1 MSDQIRCRCPRCTIR
16 ALVGPAVI
24 VTVGVL
30 FLLQQM
36 RGGYFDFGNTYPVIL
51 VVIGAILLASS
62 LAPMDGH
69 INTNAPQVPP
79 APPATPPVARNSRPD
94 SANSYQ
100 NPYPGQG
107 Q

>member
-1 MSDQIRCRCPRCTIR
+1 MSENPRCHCARCTIR
-16 ALVGPAVI
+16 ALLGPAVI

-69 INTNAPQVPP
+69 INAQP
-79 APPATPPVARNSRPD
+79 ANPPVAPPPAAPGAPTQNQ
-94 SANSYQ
+94 YQ
-100 NPYPGQG
+100 SPYPGQG

>member
-1 MSDQIRCRCPRCTIR
+1 M
-16 ALVGPAVI
+16 GPAVI

-62 LAPMDGH
+62 LAPMNGH
-69 INTNAPQVPP
+69 INPEIQQQVPLP
-79 APPATPPVARNSRPD
+79 PPPAAPGPTQPT
-94 SANSYQ
+94 YQ
-100 NPYPGQG
+100 SPYPGQG

>member
-1 MSDQIRCRCPRCTIR
+1 MSDNPKGRCPRCTIR
-16 ALVGPAVI
+16 SLMGPAVI

-62 LAPMDGH
+62 LAPMNGH
-69 INTNAPQVPP
+69 INPEIQQQVPP
-79 APPATPPVARNSRPD
+79 PPPPAAPGPTQPT
-94 SANSYQ
+94 YQ
-100 NPYPGQG
+100 SPYPGQG

>member
-1 MSDQIRCRCPRCTIR
+1 MNEQIRCRCARCTIR
-16 ALVGPAVI
+16 GLLGPAVVI
-24 VTVGVL
+24 TIGVL

-69 INTNAPQVPP
+69 INPNAQP
-79 APPATPPVARNSRPD
+79 ANPPVAPPPAAPGATTQNQ
-94 SANSYQ
+94 YQ
-100 NPYPGQG
+100 SPYPGQG

>member
-1 MSDQIRCRCPRCTIR
+1 MSENPRCRCPRCTIR

-69 INTNAPQVPP
+69 INPSAQP
-79 APPATPPVARNSRPD
+79 ANPPVAPPPAAPGAPTQSQ
-94 SANSYQ
+94 YQ
-100 NPYPGQG
+100 SPYPGQG

>member
-1 MSDQIRCRCPRCTIR
+1 MSDQVRCRCARCTIR

-30 FLLQQM
+30 FLLQQS
-36 RGGYFDFGNTYPVIL
+36 RGGYFEFGNTYPVIL

-69 INTNAPQVPP
+69 ICSATIPPAAPP
-79 APPATPPVARNSRPD
+79 APGPSTGVPPGST
-94 SANSYQ
+94 Q
-100 NPYPGQG
+100 TPYPGQG

>member
-1 MSDQIRCRCPRCTIR
+1 M
-16 ALVGPAVI
+16 GPAVI

-62 LAPMDGH
+62 LAPMNGH
-69 INTNAPQVPP
+69 INPEIQQQVPP
-79 APPATPPVARNSRPD
+79 PPPPAAPGPTQPT
-94 SANSYQ
+94 YQ
-100 NPYPGQG
+100 SPYPGQG

>member
-1 MSDQIRCRCPRCTIR
+1 MSDNPRCRCPRCTIR

-36 RGGYFDFGNTYPVIL
+36 RGGYFDFSNTYPVIL

-69 INTNAPQVPP
+69 INASAQPVNPVAPPPPP
-79 APPATPPVARNSRPD
+79 APGAPTQTQ
-94 SANSYQ
+94 YQ
-100 NPYPGQG
+100 SPYPGQG

>member
-1 MSDQIRCRCPRCTIR
+1 MSDNPRCRCTRCTIR
-16 ALVGPAVI
+16 ALIGPAVI

-36 RGGYFDFGNTYPVIL
+36 RGGYFDFSNTYPVIL

-62 LAPMDGH
+62 LAPMNGH
-69 INTNAPQVPP
+69 INPTVPQQQVPPPPP
-79 APPATPPVARNSRPD
+79 APPAQPT
-94 SANSYQ
+94 YQ
-100 NPYPGQG
+100 SPYPGQG

>member
-1 MSDQIRCRCPRCTIR
+1 MSENPRCRCPRCTIR

-30 FLLQQM
+30 FLLQQI
-36 RGGYFDFGNTYPVIL
+36 RGGYFDFSNTYPVIL

-69 INTNAPQVPP
+69 INPSAPNTQPLNPPP
-79 APPATPPVARNSRPD
+79 AAPGAPTQNQ
-94 SANSYQ
+94 YQ
-100 NPYPGQG
+100 SPYPGQG

>member
-1 MSDQIRCRCPRCTIR
+1 MSDRIRCRCPRCTIR
-16 ALVGPAVI
+16 GLLGPAVVI
-24 VTVGVL
+24 TVGVL

-69 INTNAPQVPP
+69 ISATSVPSAPVPP
-79 APPATPPVARNSRPD
+79 PGPPQNSF
-94 SANSYQ
+94 
-100 NPYPGQG
+100 PGQG

>member
-1 MSDQIRCRCPRCTIR
+1 MSDNPRCRCPRCTIR

-36 RGGYFDFGNTYPVIL
+36 RGGYFEFGNTYPVIL
-51 VVIGAILLASS
+51 VVIGAILLASA

-69 INTNAPQVPP
+69 INANVQPASPPIAPPP
-79 APPATPPVARNSRPD
+79 AAPGAPTQNQ
-94 SANSYQ
+94 YQ
-100 NPYPGQG
+100 SPYPGQG

>member
-1 MSDQIRCRCPRCTIR
+1 MSDNPRCQCPRCKIR
-16 ALVGPAVI
+16 SLLGPAVI

-36 RGGYFDFGNTYPVIL
+36 RGGFFDFGNTYPVIL

-69 INTNAPQVPP
+69 ITANAQPVNPP
-79 APPATPPVARNSRPD
+79 APLPPPPGTPTQNQ
-94 SANSYQ
+94 YQ
-100 NPYPGQG
+100 SPYPGQG
-107 Q
+107 H

>member
-1 MSDQIRCRCPRCTIR
+1 MSDNPRCRCPRCTIR

-69 INTNAPQVPP
+69 INTNAQPVNPSAPPPPP
-79 APPATPPVARNSRPD
+79 AAPGAPTQNQ
-94 SANSYQ
+94 YQ
-100 NPYPGQG
+100 SPYPGQG

>member
-1 MSDQIRCRCPRCTIR
+1 MADNPKCRCPRCTIR
-16 ALVGPAVI
+16 SLLGPAVI

-69 INTNAPQVPP
+69 INPELQQQVPP
-79 APPATPPVARNSRPD
+79 PPPPAATGPTQNQ
-94 SANSYQ
+94 YQ
-100 NPYPGQG
+100 SPYPGQG

>member
-1 MSDQIRCRCPRCTIR
+1 MADNPKCRCPRCTIR
-16 ALVGPAVI
+16 SLLGPAVI

-69 INTNAPQVPP
+69 INPELQQQVPP
-79 APPATPPVARNSRPD
+79 PPPPAAPGPTQNH
-94 SANSYQ
+94 YQ
-100 NPYPGQG
+100 SPYPGQG

>member
-1 MSDQIRCRCPRCTIR
+1 MSDNPRCRCPRCTIR

-24 VTVGVL
+24 VTVGIL

-36 RGGYFDFGNTYPVIL
+36 RGGYFEFGNTYPVIL
-51 VVIGAILLASS
+51 VVIGAIMLASA

-69 INTNAPQVPP
+69 IDVNAPQVPP
-79 APPATPPVARNSRPD
+79 APPATPGA
-94 SANSYQ
+94 SAGPTQTTYQ

>member
-1 MSDQIRCRCPRCTIR
+1 MSDNPKCRCPRCTIR
-16 ALVGPAVI
+16 SLMGPAVI

-62 LAPMDGH
+62 LAPMNGH
-69 INTNAPQVPP
+69 INPEIQQQVPP
-79 APPATPPVARNSRPD
+79 PPPPAAPGPTQPT
-94 SANSYQ
+94 YQ
-100 NPYPGQG
+100 SPYPGQG

>member
-1 MSDQIRCRCPRCTIR
+1 MSDNPRCRCPRCTIR

-24 VTVGVL
+24 VTVGIL

-36 RGGYFDFGNTYPVIL
+36 RGGYFEFGNTYPVIL
-51 VVIGAILLASS
+51 VVIGAIMLASA

-69 INTNAPQVPP
+69 IDVNAPQVPP
-79 APPATPPVARNSRPD
+79 APPATPGA
-94 SANSYQ
+94 SAGPTQTTYQ
-100 NPYPGQG
+100 NPYHGQG